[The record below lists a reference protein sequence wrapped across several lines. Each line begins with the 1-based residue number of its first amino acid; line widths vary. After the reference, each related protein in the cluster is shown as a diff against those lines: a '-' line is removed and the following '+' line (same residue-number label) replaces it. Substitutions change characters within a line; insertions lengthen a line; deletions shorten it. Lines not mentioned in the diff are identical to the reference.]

1 MKAALLSFALLI
13 PFAVQAQEAAP
24 AGLADI
30 ELARSRACVGVLGRL
45 EELDSIAEPY
55 ALRME
60 RLRALGRAVSLED
73 RSEAGALS
81 ATDSLEAA
89 VARWFM
95 SDSTLAA
102 RYVAQRSEAIQ
113 EQRTQARN
121 AVLDGIRA
129 AMQATSTEAQEK
141 LGDAA
146 AAEQAARPC
155 EGAIFVRSAVL
166 EACAGSQSTLC
177 RAAADTA
184 AQPVYRFVDTPAAI
198 WDVENYSPW
207 TTPGPLQGTPQGALV
222 GARTAAQAR
231 RGNVV
236 VGLALAPL
244 LRNRQ
249 ELDSAQIA
257 DFEANLDSLGFT
269 FEHPAIVMAPAFEVQ
284 ANVPAPMGGE
294 THILVHFG
302 DLSGD
307 DLVWSQEVGTGG
319 LIEAM
324 FPASGSHL
332 ARLQAGELVS
342 LTAVRVPP
350 GENPTAEPVY
360 TLPILQVG
368 QAQNV
373 AALLQY
379 MGDGRLAR
387 DLAALV
393 PPTAPNA
400 PGR

>member
-1 MKAALLSFALLI
+1 M
-13 PFAVQAQEAAP
+13 
-24 AGLADI
+24 
-30 ELARSRACVGVLGRL
+30 
-45 EELDSIAEPY
+45 
-55 ALRME
+55 
-60 RLRALGRAVSLED
+60 
-73 RSEAGALS
+73 
-81 ATDSLEAA
+81 
-89 VARWFM
+89 
-95 SDSTLAA
+95 
-102 RYVAQRSEAIQ
+102 
-113 EQRTQARN
+113 
-121 AVLDGIRA
+121 
-129 AMQATSTEAQEK
+129 
-141 LGDAA
+141 
-146 AAEQAARPC
+146 
-155 EGAIFVRSAVL
+155 

-184 AQPVYRFVDTPAAI
+184 AQPPYRFVDTPTAI

-207 TTPGPLQGTPQGALV
+207 TTPEPLQGTPQGALM

-236 VGLALAPL
+236 VGVALAPL

-257 DFEANLDSLGFT
+257 EFEANLDSLGFT
-269 FEHPAIVMAPAFEVQ
+269 FEHPAIVMAPAFEIQ
-284 ANVPAPMGGE
+284 ANVPAPLGGE

-319 LIEAM
+319 LVQAM

-332 ARLQAGELVS
+332 ARLLAGELLS

-379 MGDGRLAR
+379 MRDGGLSR

-393 PPTAPNA
+393 PPG
-400 PGR
+400 PGGGGGSAGR